1 MTTVTTTATAAT
13 TTFTAASTV
22 TVLTTAQRV
31 STLTADLIVPLQQ
44 GYLADRSSAVSTLAR
59 LRRGA
64 GKEFSQV
71 PDLWGLTDTGL
82 LHDWPAGGW
91 VPGEEELIRAEDAV
105 HVALTLWAL
114 HQQSRGT
121 GMHRSDSRASPHGL
135 GSAVRRLMPPG
146 DIDQPVRKRF
156 VRAGTAPDLPALAQ
170 RLRDIV
176 VLLRGSDIPLDYAL
190 LAEQLYR
197 WQEPGGRDAVRR
209 AWGRSFHSY
218 RPPQDPKA
226 GDKGAAADS
235 NDSTELADL
244 TDKDAS

>member
-1 MTTVTTTATAAT
+1 MTTVTVPT
-13 TTFTAASTV
+13 ST
-22 TVLTTAQRV
+22 QRV
-31 STLTADLIVPLQQ
+31 GQLTGEIIHPLQRD
-44 GYLADRSSAVSTLAR
+44 YLGDQSYAVAALAR

-71 PDLWGLTDTGL
+71 PDLWGLVDTGA
-82 LHDWPAGGW
+82 LHDQPKDGGR
-91 VPGEEELIRAEDAV
+91 PLNEDELTRAEDAV
-105 HVALTLWAL
+105 HVVLTLWAL

-121 GMHRSDSRASPHGL
+121 AMHRPDRRSAPGGL
-135 GSAVRRLMPPG
+135 GAAVRRLMPPG
-146 DIDQPVRKRF
+146 EITEPVRKRL

-176 VLLRGSDIPLDYAL
+176 VLLRGADIPLDYAL

-197 WQEPGGRDAVRR
+197 WQEPAGRDAVRR

-218 RPPQDPKA
+218 RAPQDN
-226 GDKGAAADS
+226 DADAPAS
-235 NDSTELADL
+235 SDDDTTDL